1 MAASFNLFAY
11 GTLRRGGANVGVLAG
26 CEHAGSGIVHGTL
39 YDIDGKFPALVLYG
53 ESEVRGDVWRCPAAL
68 LSRLDELE
76 DTAGGLFRRIAT
88 DVRVDGGDVP
98 CWLYTAGPGL
108 SRQLL
113 PDRRIAGGEW
123 PAQG

>member
-11 GTLRRGGANVGVLAG
+11 GTLRRGGSNAG
-26 CEHAGSGIVHGTL
+26 LLDRCEYVGSGIVHGTL
-39 YDIDGKFPALVLYG
+39 YDIDGRFPALVLYG
-53 ESEVRGDVWRCPAAL
+53 ESEVRGDVWCCPASL

-76 DTAGGLFRRIAT
+76 DTAGGLFRRVAT
-88 DVRVDGGDVP
+88 DARVDGGKVP

-113 PDRRIAGGEW
+113 PDRRVAGGEW
-123 PAQG
+123 PLQG

>member
-11 GTLRRGGANVGVLAG
+11 GTLRRGGANAGLLDG
-26 CEHAGSGIVHGTL
+26 CEYVGSGIVRGTL
-39 YDIDGKFPALVLYG
+39 YDIDGRFPALVLYG
-53 ESEVRGDVWRCPAAL
+53 EADVRGDVWRCPATL
-68 LSRLDELE
+68 LNRLDELE
-76 DTAGGLFRRIAT
+76 DTAGGLFRRVAT
-88 DVRVDGGDVP
+88 DVRVDGGNVP

-123 PAQG
+123 SQLG